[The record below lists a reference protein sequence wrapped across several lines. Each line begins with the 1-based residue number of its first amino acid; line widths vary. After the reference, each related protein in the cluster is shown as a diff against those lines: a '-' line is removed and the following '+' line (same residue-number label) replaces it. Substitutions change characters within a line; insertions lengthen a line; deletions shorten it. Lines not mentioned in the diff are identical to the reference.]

1 MELEAAVVTAE
12 VEQVREPSSE
22 GQGFMAGSAEA
33 SVRSGLPLCGDPC
46 FGFRSPEPGAEKD
59 TEKWGCETLCQ
70 GWATTWRPGSRVSKT
85 HGPQGQKLGCSLN
98 RRVLVAGLLGA
109 QEAGPGPKDGS
120 YYES

>member
-46 FGFRSPEPGAEKD
+46 FGFRSPELSMDILAQGPVHGRPEAPLKLCCA
-59 TEKWGCETLCQ
+59 GETVQ
-70 GWATTWRPGSRVSKT
+70 RV
-85 HGPQGQKLGCSLN
+85 
-98 RRVLVAGLLGA
+98 
-109 QEAGPGPKDGS
+109 
-120 YYES
+120 